1 MAGSK
6 LETFAQGAGVGAATG
21 AAAGPMGAIIG
32 GLAGLAGG
40 ALNYEA
46 EKKLMQQQQKYYE
59 KNQQRNFQL
68 SQAAQLNS
76 TPLAVAG
83 YKMAGLAPSLMT
95 SPASAAAVPSAP
107 LGSSPSPGFELSQ
120 SVAANRLSSAQSELL
135 EQQARSQ
142 ELQNNA
148 MEDENS
154 TVDLNLRRW
163 LNQNVDSDNLDEGTK
178 SFYRNLLQL
187 PAFSIGSLRGLD
199 GYFNLSKKQDDVI
212 ANHFEKDFLTRVN
225 QENIKNQVPQW
236 LSKMPERQYNE
247 VMARIGQMM
256 ANTLLMSSETALNSD
271 KADELRSQTVKN
283 YQELTGEYHKDFAAM
298 WENKDYTA
306 LFVRLAAGA
315 LETALG
321 VVPEVFLFKGAGVA
335 GKAARAAAA
344 GKVAPAAAA
353 GKAAPAAAKL
363 TPNQVTLKSL
373 EKSWGTERANQMY
386 REYIASPLRKGSS
399 FDDFLKSRGINGLQ
413 NKDKFPKF

>member
-6 LETFAQGAGVGAATG
+6 LKEYAQGAGAGAVSG
-21 AAAGPMGAIIG
+21 SAAGPWGAAIG
-32 GLAGLAGG
+32 ALAGLAGG

-46 EKKLMQQQQKYYE
+46 EKKLAQQHQKYYE

-68 SQAAQLNS
+68 SQAAQLNA

-83 YKMAGLAPSLMT
+83 YRMAGLAPSLMT
-95 SPASAAAVPSAP
+95 SPASAAATPSAP
-107 LGSSPSPGFELSQ
+107 LGSSPSPNFELAQ
-120 SVAANRLSSAQSELL
+120 SVASNRLSSAQSELL
-135 EQQARSQ
+135 EQQARAQ

-148 MEDENS
+148 LEDENS

-163 LNQNVDSDNLDEGTK
+163 LNQNVDSEKLDEGTK
-178 SFYRNLLQL
+178 NFYRNLLQL

-236 LSKMPERQYNE
+236 LSKMPEKQYNE

-271 KADELRSQTVKN
+271 KADELRSQTAKN
-283 YQELTGEYHKDFAAM
+283 YQDLTGEYHKDFAAM

-321 VVPEVFLFKGAGVA
+321 VVPEVLLFKGAGVA
-335 GKAARAAAA
+335 SKAASAA
-344 GKVAPAAAA
+344 GASKAASAA
-353 GKAAPAAAKL
+353 GTSSKAAVEKL

-373 EKSWGTERANQMY
+373 ERSWGTERANQMY
-386 REYIASPLRKGSS
+386 REYVASPMRKGSS

-413 NKDKFPKF
+413 NRDKFPKF